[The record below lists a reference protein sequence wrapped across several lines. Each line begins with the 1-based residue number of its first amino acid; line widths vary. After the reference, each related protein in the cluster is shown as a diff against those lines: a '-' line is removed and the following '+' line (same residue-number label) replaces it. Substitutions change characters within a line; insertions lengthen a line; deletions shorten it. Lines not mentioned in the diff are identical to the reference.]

1 MLCHRDAASNAA
13 NTAVFDS
20 EEFIR
25 RYTYDGDDLGSTI
38 HPNGSTTFKVWAPT
52 ASKVILNLFAAGNGV
67 EAFRHLQMQL
77 ADRGVWALTVPQVG
91 HGTYYT
97 YTVTTAMGTQ
107 EAADP
112 YAKACGI
119 NGRRSMVV
127 DLSATDPV
135 DWEQDRVVS
144 LQKYTDAILWE
155 IHVRDFSNALVASQ
169 YKGKFLAFTE
179 QELQNRS
186 GVAVGVDH
194 LLQLGVTHLHLQP
207 VYDYASVD
215 EENPSFNWGYDP
227 ANFNCLEGSYSTD
240 PYHGEVRICEFKRLV
255 QALHAKGLGV
265 VVDVVYNHTFDAN
278 SSFNKIVPYYY
289 YRYDENGRNTSQSG
303 CGNDTASERIMYR
316 KFMVDSVRFWA
327 KEYHLDGFRFDLM
340 GLHDVE
346 TMQILEETIHAINPN
361 ALIYGEGWDMAGNTT
376 CATMMTQS
384 NAHMVTASPK
394 AAGAIAVFNDRV
406 RDGLKG
412 SIWDEVPRGYISG
425 NAAEASVAIRFG
437 ISGGAASNHWN
448 IPKAHVVNYMSC
460 HDNLTLW
467 DTLKLSC
474 PDSTDE
480 ERMAR
485 NRLGIGIL
493 MISQGTPFWLAGEE
507 MLRSKKGNHNSYNA
521 SDCVNNLDWE
531 ALTPDSQEYA
541 MMQYYKGLIEMRKAY
556 EIFRR
561 DDSTL
566 LTFEELPGGGLAV
579 SYGDGADKEALALIN
594 PSDRAVVYPLKGQ
607 WKLIVDGTHAGSEV
621 LRRESGK
628 ISVWKRIFNNLRL
641 RFMSLDILSNV
652 YPRALFTFFKRIIY
666 LIVKISVICILAPNV
681 SKITTTIIT
690 VLWWSG
696 ETYLKTILVAFYVYI
711 IEHKR
716 IQKIGFFKTIWF
728 ALTFPNRTNS
738 LDNVMTVLP
747 IHSKEYY
754 VLL

>member
-1 MLCHRDAASNAA
+1 MLCHRDAASSAA
-13 NTAVFDS
+13 TTAVFDS

-119 NGRRSMVV
+119 NGRQSMVV

-361 ALIYGEGWDMAGNTT
+361 ALVYGEGWDMAGSTT

-394 AAGAIAVFNDRV
+394 AAGAIAVFNDTV

-412 SIWDEVPRGYISG
+412 SIWDAVPRGYINGKVADTS
-425 NAAEASVAIRFG
+425 AAIRFG

-467 DTLKLSC
+467 DTLQLSC

-579 SYGDGADKEALALIN
+579 SYGDGANKEALALIN

-628 ISVWKRIFNNLRL
+628 ISVEPCSIMVL
-641 RFMSLDILSNV
+641 
-652 YPRALFTFFKRIIY
+652 
-666 LIVKISVICILAPNV
+666 VK
-681 SKITTTIIT
+681 
-690 VLWWSG
+690 
-696 ETYLKTILVAFYVYI
+696 
-711 IEHKR
+711 
-716 IQKIGFFKTIWF
+716 
-728 ALTFPNRTNS
+728 
-738 LDNVMTVLP
+738 
-747 IHSKEYY
+747 
-754 VLL
+754 